1 MLFAMWTAALA
12 QGSSGKSAAFHA
24 ALQLLSAQQPT
35 QNTLASMLHLYRF
48 FGPHI
53 PPCQS
58 GLALSFCS
66 MAIFSSLACSMPRLQ
81 LLTHAADLDPG
92 TPGTSI
98 SKLDLL
104 HVQSLDMH
112 TGASQREIAA
122 QAAEDAAWTEL
133 QRCTAWWLGEFVN
146 SAAGETAGQAL
157 PEVPEEEHAAKDS
170 AGLSAA
176 ETLAL
181 KVVQSP
187 LPQQSFMKRVHITL
201 GDMPRACGVHAL
213 VWPGWPVWQFF
224 CHTTLSPPAAL
235 LKDKDSVV
243 QAAEAACR
251 LYGVP
256 SWPRPSRTCSTHA
269 SHLHGWSGLPARRLL
284 PRCTFPSE
292 QHASC

>member
-12 QGSSGKSAAFHA
+12 QGNSGKSAAFHA

-53 PPCQS
+53 PPCQG

-66 MAIFSSLACSMPRLQ
+66 MAIFSLLACLMPRLQ

-92 TPGTSI
+92 TPATSI
-98 SKLDLL
+98 LKPDLL

-157 PEVPEEEHAAKDS
+157 REVPEEEHAATDS
-170 AGLSAA
+170 PGLSAA

-181 KVVQSP
+181 KVHSP
-187 LPQQSFMKRVHITL
+187 LPQQSSMKRVRITP
-201 GDMPRACGVHAL
+201 GDMPSACGVHAL
-213 VWPGWPVWQFF
+213 V
-224 CHTTLSPPAAL
+224 
-235 LKDKDSVV
+235 
-243 QAAEAACR
+243 
-251 LYGVP
+251 
-256 SWPRPSRTCSTHA
+256 
-269 SHLHGWSGLPARRLL
+269 
-284 PRCTFPSE
+284 
-292 QHASC
+292 